1 MLCTYA
7 SVEQYEHNGVGRRSG
22 TSALGRLGTR
32 NRAAVHPRRG
42 RDGRRMLAPTM
53 TARSAEKCGQHD
65 TTVCDEHLARH
76 AARAG
81 MMDRQEVA
89 VGAAPGMVH
98 VRGHRRVLFGAPL
111 ARQASAD
118 DAAIRRYTAHLKL
131 QHATRL
137 RGRAREFRRFA
148 QLAVTPVRQRCPV
161 CSASRHGF
169 RTARDPNRAVP
180 SVDGPFRSPAVQPPN
195 TLLCVAAAKR
205 DPERCST
212 IYSSSDPSDSLGSS
226 APSDGARSPVLT

>member
-7 SVEQYEHNGVGRRSG
+7 SVEQYEHDGVGRRSG
-22 TSALGRLGTR
+22 LRRSDDSGRAIVR
-32 NRAAVHPRRG
+32 RSIRVAAATT
-42 RDGRRMLAPTM
+42 DRMLAPTM
-53 TARSAEKCGQHD
+53 TARRAEQCGQHD
-65 TTVCDEHLARH
+65 TTVCDEHLTRH
-76 AARAG
+76 AARTG

-118 DAAIRRYTAHLKL
+118 DAAIRRYAAHLKL

-148 QLAVTPVRQRCPV
+148 QLEVTPVRQRCLV

-180 SVDGPFRSPAVQPPN
+180 SVDGPFRSPAVQPPTHSCASRLQSVIQN
-195 TLLCVAAAKR
+195 GVQR
-205 DPERCST
+205 ST
-212 IYSSSDPSDSLGSS
+212 PRQIRPTAWATPRQATARGVPS
-226 APSDGARSPVLT
+226 